1 MRVKAFILAALIGAC
16 SSTGSKGQSELA
28 DLTGEIDKLQKEL
41 LAGQADLKAA
51 LVQHDAIVN
60 NTDGDFVGHYKKYKS
75 ALETVEDDRKAVSE
89 RVVKVKNTAEPY
101 FTRWRDDNSKI
112 SDPGLRDRDA
122 KNMATTRARYDE
134 IFKAGDAAKAAYEPL
149 MKTMQDHSQFWS
161 NNLNAE
167 SAAQMKGDSE
177 KLSKDAN
184 AFYGLIDKVVENA
197 KKYNES
203 VAMRVNPPPPAPA
216 EPAKQ

>member
-1 MRVKAFILAALIGAC
+1 MRVLAFVLAALIGAC

-28 DLTGEIDKLQKEL
+28 DLTGEIDKLVKEL
-41 LAGQADLKAA
+41 QAGKADLQKA
-51 LVQHDAIVN
+51 LIEHEAIVN
-60 NTDGDFVGHYKKYKS
+60 NADGDFVGHYKKYKS
-75 ALETVEDDRKAVSE
+75 ALETVEKDRKGVSE
-89 RVVKVKNTAEPY
+89 RVQKVKDAGEPY
-101 FTRWRDDNSKI
+101 FMRWRDENSKI
-112 SDPGLRDRDA
+112 TDPGLRDRDS
-122 KNMATTRARYDE
+122 KNMATSRGRYDE

-149 MKTMQDHSQFWS
+149 METLRNHSQFWS

-177 KLSKDAN
+177 KLNKDAE
-184 AFYGLIDKVVENA
+184 AFYGLIDKVVETA

-203 VAMRVNPPPPAPA
+203 VAMRVPPKPPA